1 MNEKRIKL
9 LGLIGFVII
18 CLLALF
24 YNAER
29 IQNDIHT
36 RSASALLGAAVFDA
50 SVETDGR
57 DVTLTG
63 FVGSQAEKDKAGDIV
78 YDLFGV
84 RSVNNLLEVIKE
96 APKETVTHPLPE
108 EDERVRNLSDLSKN
122 ILFQPEKAI
131 LDNRSFETL
140 DRIALLLNEYDDLDI
155 VIEGHTDSFG
165 EPELNLELSKA
176 RAEVVKN
183 YLISKDVVADRMT
196 TMGYGIT
203 VPIADNSTA
212 EGRAIN
218 RRVEFKLSEEK

>member
-1 MNEKRIKL
+1 L
-9 LGLIGFVII
+9 LT
-18 CLLALF
+18 LLC
-24 YNAER
+24 NAER

-36 RSASALLGAAVFDA
+36 RSTKTIVNAEILTA

-57 DVTLTG
+57 DVTLSG
-63 FVGSQAEKDKAGDIV
+63 FVASESVKEKAGDIV
-78 YDLFGV
+78 CDLFGV
-84 RSVNNLLEVIKE
+84 RSVSNLLEVIKE
-96 APKETVTHPLPE
+96 TPKETVTQTLPE

-131 LDNRSFETL
+131 LDNRSFEIL

-155 VIEGHTDSFG
+155 VIEGHTDSYG
-165 EPELNLELSKA
+165 EPDLNLELSKA
-176 RAEVVKN
+176 RAEVVKY
-183 YLISKDVVADRMT
+183 YLVRRDVAAERMT
-196 TMGYGIT
+196 AIGLGIT